1 MRIILTIILVSLF
14 TVQLFAQ
21 QDSTAYKLIGL
32 GFGASLAKTD
42 LSDGYE
48 KPSQTFNL
56 FLQFDKNEKKLT
68 GAIHL
73 NIGQIVSENPE
84 GKFIDRSEFNINSFA
99 LTNFQSL
106 HFEAIYHIIH
116 KENWAISLAQGFG
129 FVRFNVY
136 DRDNNPL
143 IDQLNSRAAGE
154 SYTGFSVM
162 LPTSISAHYLF
173 ENNFGIKARFGL
185 MNTQNDYLDN
195 ISTFGN
201 ADNNDNILSIQLALI
216 KRFSSIEL
224 FD

>member
-1 MRIILTIILVSLF
+1 M
-14 TVQLFAQ
+14 
-21 QDSTAYKLIGL
+21 
-32 GFGASLAKTD
+32 
-42 LSDGYE
+42 
-48 KPSQTFNL
+48 
-56 FLQFDKNEKKLT
+56 
-68 GAIHL
+68 
-73 NIGQIVSENPE
+73 
-84 GKFIDRSEFNINSFA
+84 
-99 LTNFQSL
+99 
-106 HFEAIYHIIH
+106 
-116 KENWAISLAQGFG
+116 
-129 FVRFNVY
+129 RFNVY
-136 DRDNNPL
+136 DRLNNPL
-143 IDQLNSRAAGE
+143 IDQLDSRAAGE